1 MLNIK
6 NLEKMDKKK
15 VSLFLLFA
23 FGISWISAGTMY
35 LLGVEYGS
43 TISAFSTAILFMCA
57 PAIAAIIVQK
67 FFYKQAIK
75 DMGLKLREAKGW
87 KFFWIPAMYIL
98 LCVLFLGTIALF
110 GNGFQIYGFGEIS
123 FKSEDILTNIN
134 AAMSATGAPA
144 MSKLPIHPIVLL
156 ITQIIS
162 SFLAG
167 VIINTIP
174 TLGEELG
181 WRGFLFNET
190 KQMGFWKSNLF
201 IGIIWGIWH
210 APVIL
215 QGHNY
220 PDHPVLGV
228 FMMILFCIPLGYIM
242 SYLRI
247 KTNSVLAPALF
258 HAALNAIGGNL
269 MMYTK
274 NIDNLIGG
282 VAGLAGVIAGL
293 AILLLIVVFD
303 GKTLKKQVN

>member
-1 MLNIK
+1 
-6 NLEKMDKKK
+6 
-15 VSLFLLFA
+15 
-23 FGISWISAGTMY
+23 MY
-35 LLGVEYGS
+35 FLGVEYGS
-43 TISAFSTAILFMCA
+43 TMSTLSTAILFMCA

-67 FFYKQAIK
+67 HFYKEPIK
-75 DMGLKLREAKGW
+75 DMGLKLGEAKGW
-87 KFFWIPAMYIL
+87 KFFWIPAIYIL
-98 LCVLFLGTIALF
+98 LCILFLGTIALL
-110 GNGFQIYGFGEIS
+110 GNGFQIYGFGELS
-123 FKSEDILTNIN
+123 FKTEDVLSNIN
-134 AAMSATGAPA
+134 SYMSASGAPV
-144 MSKLPIHPIVLL
+144 MSKLPIQPIPLL

-190 KQMGFWKSNLF
+190 KQMGFWKSNLL
-201 IGIIWGIWH
+201 IGIIWGVWH
-210 APVIL
+210 TPLIL

-220 PDHPVLGV
+220 PDHPIVGV

-269 MMYTK
+269 MMYTQ
-274 NIDNLIGG
+274 NVDNLIGG
-282 VAGLAGVIAGL
+282 IAGLAGVITGTV
-293 AILLLIVVFD
+293 ILLLIVVFD
-303 GKTLKKQVN
+303 GKTLKQV

>member
-6 NLEKMDKKK
+6 NAKKMDKKK
-15 VSLFLLFA
+15 IGLFLLFA
-23 FGISWISAGTMY
+23 FGISWTCGGILY
-35 LLGVEYGS
+35 LLGIEYGS
-43 TISAFSTAILFMCA
+43 TISVFSTAILFMCA

-67 FFYKQAIK
+67 FFYKQPIK

-87 KFFWIPAMYIL
+87 KFLLIPVIYIL

-110 GNGFQIYGFGEIS
+110 GNVLHIDGFGEITLS
-123 FKSEDILTNIN
+123 PEGVLANFNSSME
-134 AAMSATGAPA
+134 AAGAPA
-144 MSKLPIHPIVLL
+144 MSKLPIHPIALL

-162 SFLAG
+162 SFLIG
-167 VIINTIP
+167 IIINTIP

-247 KTNSVLAPALF
+247 KT
-258 HAALNAIGGNL
+258 
-269 MMYTK
+269 
-274 NIDNLIGG
+274 
-282 VAGLAGVIAGL
+282 
-293 AILLLIVVFD
+293 
-303 GKTLKKQVN
+303 

>member
-1 MLNIK
+1 
-6 NLEKMDKKK
+6 MDKKK
-15 VSLFLLFA
+15 IGLFLLFA
-23 FGISWISAGTMY
+23 FGISWTCGGILY
-35 LLGVEYGS
+35 LFGIEYGS
-43 TISAFSTAILFMCA
+43 TISVFSTAILFMCA
-57 PAIAAIIVQK
+57 PAIAAIVVQK
-67 FFYKQAIK
+67 FFYKQPIK

-87 KFFWIPAMYIL
+87 KFFWIPAIYIL

-110 GNGFQIYGFGEIS
+110 GNILHIYGFGEITLS
-123 FKSEDILTNIN
+123 TVDVLANIN
-134 AAMSATGAPA
+134 SYMSATGAPA
-144 MSKLPIHPIVLL
+144 ISKLPIHPIALL
-156 ITQIIS
+156 LSQIVS
-162 SFLAG
+162 SFLVG

-201 IGIIWGIWH
+201 IGTIWGIWH

-228 FMMILFCIPLGYIM
+228 FVMVLFCVPLGYIM

-274 NIDNLIGG
+274 NADNLIGG
-282 VAGLAGVIAGL
+282 VAGLAGVITGL

-303 GKTLKKQVN
+303 RKSLNYN

>member
-1 MLNIK
+1 
-6 NLEKMDKKK
+6 MDKKK
-15 VSLFLLFA
+15 TGLFLLFA
-23 FGISWISAGTMY
+23 FGISWISGGVMY

-43 TISAFSTAILFMCA
+43 VMSTLSTAILFMCA
-57 PAIAAIIVQK
+57 PAMAAIIVQK
-67 FFYKQAIK
+67 FFYKEPIK
-75 DMGLKLREAKGW
+75 DMGLKLSEAKGW
-87 KFFWIPAMYIL
+87 KFFWIPAIYIL
-98 LCVLFLGTIALF
+98 LCILFLGTIAVL
-110 GNGFQIYGFGEIS
+110 GNGLQIYGFGELS
-123 FKSEDILTNIN
+123 FKSEDVLANIN
-134 AAMSATGAPA
+134 LYMSASGAPA
-144 MSKLPIHPIVLL
+144 MSELPIPPVVLL

-190 KQMGFWKSNLF
+190 KQMGFWKSNLL
-201 IGIIWGIWH
+201 IGIIWGVWH
-210 APVIL
+210 APVII

-220 PDHPVLGV
+220 PDHPILGV

-269 MMYTK
+269 MMYTQRV
-274 NIDNLIGG
+274 DNLIGG
-282 VAGLAGVIAGL
+282 IAGLAGVIACTV
-293 AILLLIVVFD
+293 ILLLIVVFD
-303 GKTLKKQVN
+303 GKTLKYA

>member
-1 MLNIK
+1 
-6 NLEKMDKKK
+6 MDKKK
-15 VSLFLLFA
+15 IGLFLLFA
-23 FGISWISAGTMY
+23 FGISWTCGGILY
-35 LLGVEYGS
+35 LLGIEYGS
-43 TISAFSTAILFMCA
+43 AVSVFSTAILFMCA

-67 FFYKQAIK
+67 FFYKQPIK

-87 KFFWIPAMYIL
+87 KFFWIPVIYIL
-98 LCVLFLGTIALF
+98 LCVLFLGTVALF
-110 GNGFQIYGFGEIS
+110 GNGFHIYGFGEITFNTEEVLANFNS
-123 FKSEDILTNIN
+123 SMK
-134 AAMSATGAPA
+134 AAGAPI
-144 MSKLPIHPIVLL
+144 MSKLPIHPIALL

-247 KTNSVLAPALF
+247 KSYSVLAPALF

-274 NIDNLIGG
+274 KADNLIGG
-282 VAGLAGVIAGL
+282 VAGLAGVITGL
-293 AILLLIVVFD
+293 VILLLIVVFD
-303 GKTLKKQVN
+303 GKTLKQA

>member
-1 MLNIK
+1 
-6 NLEKMDKKK
+6 MDKKK
-15 VSLFLLFA
+15 IGLFLLFA
-23 FGISWISAGTMY
+23 FGISWISGGAMCF
-35 LLGVEYGS
+35 LGVEYGS
-43 TISAFSTAILFMCA
+43 TMSTLSTAILFMCA

-67 FFYKQAIK
+67 FFYKEPIK

-87 KFFWIPAMYIL
+87 KFFWIPAIYIL
-98 LCVLFLGTIALF
+98 LCILFLGTIALL
-110 GNGFQIYGFGEIS
+110 GNGFQVYGFGELS
-123 FKSEDILTNIN
+123 FKTEDVLANIN
-134 AAMSATGAPA
+134 SYMSASGAPA
-144 MSKLPIHPIVLL
+144 MSKLPIQPIALL

-190 KQMGFWKSNLF
+190 KQMGFWKSNLL
-201 IGIIWGIWH
+201 IGIIWGVWH

-220 PDHPVLGV
+220 PDHPVVGV

-269 MMYTK
+269 MMYTQ
-274 NIDNLIGG
+274 NVDNLMGG
-282 VAGLAGVIAGL
+282 IAGLAGVITCTV
-293 AILLLIVVFD
+293 ILLLIVVFD
-303 GKTLKKQVN
+303 GKTLKQT